1 MAHEPALLQSLA
13 FLAAAALFVPIFK
26 RIGLGSI
33 VGYLAAGLA
42 LGPWGVGLVTE
53 LEGVRRL
60 SEIGIV
66 LLMFLVGLELNAER
80 LWSMR
85 RSIFGLGTLQ
95 VALTIALVALAVRLL
110 DQTWTVAI
118 VLGMAAAMSSTA
130 ISLQILGER
139 AMVALPSGRS
149 AFAVALFQDIA
160 VIPLLLGLSLL
171 LPRGAIGQAAFSWQ
185 PIATGAVLIAAM
197 IAFGRIALRPLMKW
211 IASVGMREIFIAFAL
226 LLVVSSAVLT
236 ELIGLSPAMGAF
248 IAGLLLAD
256 SQYRLELE
264 VDLDP
269 FRGLLLGLFFIAV
282 GMSIDVALI
291 LARPGLIIGLA
302 FGVVALK
309 VLVLRT
315 LARFFGLHKQEAWAF
330 ALAVSQVGEFAFV
343 LLGQA
348 GTFGLLDD
356 ETGRIANAVVAVTML
371 TTPLLFLWYDK
382 RLLPYYGRSGV
393 GPFDRIEERNRVIVA
408 GMGRFGQIVVRLLR
422 ARRIEVTAI
431 DHDTEQIEA
440 ANRFGW
446 RTYYGDARRPDV
458 LAGAGIEEAHL
469 CILAFDDPDGV
480 VATARHIRDNFPR
493 VRLLARSRSRIE
505 AQELTRLGV
514 PTIRELIGSA
524 VEAAELALV
533 EMGEDPAVAADIAE
547 RFRRHDEDLVRR
559 MSQVTDREQRLK
571 IYSQGRADFMRVLE
585 AELAEEKAADPRRQD
600 VTEGVAS

>member
-85 RSIFGLGTLQ
+85 RAIFGLGTLQ

>member
-1 MAHEPALLQSLA
+1 M
-13 FLAAAALFVPIFK
+13 
-26 RIGLGSI
+26 I
-33 VGYLAAGLA
+33 V
-42 LGPWGVGLVTE
+42 T
-53 LEGVRRL
+53 
-60 SEIGIV
+60 
-66 LLMFLVGLELNAER
+66 
-80 LWSMR
+80 
-85 RSIFGLGTLQ
+85 
-95 VALTIALVALAVRLL
+95 
-110 DQTWTVAI
+110 
-118 VLGMAAAMSSTA
+118 
-130 ISLQILGER
+130 
-139 AMVALPSGRS
+139 
-149 AFAVALFQDIA
+149 
-160 VIPLLLGLSLL
+160 
-171 LPRGAIGQAAFSWQ
+171 
-185 PIATGAVLIAAM
+185 
-197 IAFGRIALRPLMKW
+197 
-211 IASVGMREIFIAFAL
+211 
-226 LLVVSSAVLT
+226 
-236 ELIGLSPAMGAF
+236 
-248 IAGLLLAD
+248 
-256 SQYRLELE
+256 
-264 VDLDP
+264 
-269 FRGLLLGLFFIAV
+269 
-282 GMSIDVALI
+282 
-291 LARPGLIIGLA
+291 
-302 FGVVALK
+302 
-309 VLVLRT
+309 
-315 LARFFGLHKQEAWAF
+315 
-330 ALAVSQVGEFAFV
+330 
-343 LLGQA
+343 
-348 GTFGLLDD
+348 
-356 ETGRIANAVVAVTML
+356 
-371 TTPLLFLWYDK
+371 
-382 RLLPYYGRSGV
+382 
-393 GPFDRIEERNRVIVA
+393 